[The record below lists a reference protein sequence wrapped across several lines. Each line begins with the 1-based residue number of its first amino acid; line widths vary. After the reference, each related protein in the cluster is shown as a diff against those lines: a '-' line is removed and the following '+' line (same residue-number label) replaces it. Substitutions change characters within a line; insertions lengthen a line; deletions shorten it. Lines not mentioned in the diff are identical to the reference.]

1 MKAFTS
7 AVLRVLE
14 TVHAVPRG
22 AFAIQEVLNV
32 AADRLV
38 AAGRLG
44 IFTPMYFH
52 QARKPGRLKD
62 PPPWSACAD
71 HGGRA
76 TVPFEPDTHRR
87 FPGRP
92 PTSRSSSYLCK
103 PRPKSIYRRTD
114 SFLCSDHLG
123 KSSCMSIIRAP

>member
-1 MKAFTS
+1 MDRGETATSRRHSTGTRGAGTKAFTS

-52 QARKPGRLKD
+52 QASKP
-62 PPPWSACAD
+62 S
-71 HGGRA
+71 
-76 TVPFEPDTHRR
+76 
-87 FPGRP
+87 
-92 PTSRSSSYLCK
+92 
-103 PRPKSIYRRTD
+103 
-114 SFLCSDHLG
+114 
-123 KSSCMSIIRAP
+123 